1 MCETMIDTSVNK
13 TELKMLTLIIL
24 TVYPVTSRHVSKILD
39 EINLFSRFSVII
51 LVDVVSYLLLGRCP
65 GS

>member
-1 MCETMIDTSVNK
+1 MIDTSVNK

-24 TVYPVTSRHVSKILD
+24 TVYPVTGRHVSKILD